1 MNNYQCLLEE
11 EEIMNLESEGKFNNL
26 IMNKEKILGKIEF
39 DYDKFLFRW
48 CNLGTLTFLVCG
60 LGFIFR
66 NRTLD
71 STTRTILLI
80 FICVCAVLGIY
91 VSAKFY
97 LMNKELDILKKKWMN
112 FYLSFFWLVLAII
125 YSCVSICFSY
135 FASKNI
141 LELNITGILFYIIF
155 PLMFI
160 NFWLFF
166 SWYAKPVFKIFQEI
180 SKSNASNQFDGKK

>member
-1 MNNYQCLLEE
+1 
-11 EEIMNLESEGKFNNL
+11 MNLESEGKFKKI
-26 IMNKEKILGKIEF
+26 IMNKEKISGKIGF

-71 STTRTILLI
+71 LTTRTILLI

-141 LELNITGILFYIIF
+141 FELNITGILFYIIF
-155 PLMFI
+155 PLMFM
-160 NFWLFF
+160 NFWLFL

-180 SKSNASNQFDGKK
+180 SKSNASNQFDRKK